1 MNTTEGFNLK
11 KFTDYLASFD
21 FVDEVLIIG
30 SQVTG
35 RAHIDSDIDVCVLC
49 DGYDFVNYNLDWTL
63 KKKDYEHRAEIH
75 LIPLS
80 KDDSRNM
87 KFYYDN
93 KASSVL
99 MYKRQ

>member
-1 MNTTEGFNLK
+1 MK